1 MRFDLLRVAIVG
13 EAIALL
19 ALPTLKNINFFEPVF
34 VIVWLIFAPS
44 AALSGFYLIYLMS
57 ARWPV
62 LLELGKY
69 GLIGCFN
76 FFFDAGIFNFF
87 ILITGI
93 ATGWLVDIFIVMAF
107 AITITQSFLWNK
119 FWIFKANDL
128 ANARAE
134 YAKFFGM
141 TIATSLL
148 GLLFMHLMI
157 NTIGAPSGFD
167 LKIWANLALLV
178 LIPTSALGNF
188 LSYKFFVFKNEP
200 RRIL

>member
-1 MRFDLLRVAIVG
+1 MRLELLRVAIVG

-19 ALPTLKNINFFEPVF
+19 TLPTLKNINFFEPAF
-34 VIVWLIFAPS
+34 VVVWLIFMPAAVS
-44 AALSGFYLIYLMS
+44 AGFYLIYLMS
-57 ARWPV
+57 ARRPV

-69 GLIGCFN
+69 GLVGCFN
-76 FFFDAGIFNFF
+76 FFLDAGIFNFF
-87 ILITGI
+87 ILITGV
-93 ATGWLVDIFIVMAF
+93 ASGWLVDVFIIMAF

-128 ANARAE
+128 DSAHAQ
-134 YAKFFGM
+134 YAKFFSI

-167 LKIWANLALLV
+167 LKVWANLALLV
-178 LIPTSALGNF
+178 LIPASAMGNF
-188 LSYKFFVFKNEP
+188 LGYKFFVFNKNEP
-200 RRIL
+200 R

>member
-1 MRFDLLRVAIVG
+1 MVFGQSGKIQKPDRSFPSRALEAGDIENSQVFFLIMRFDLLRAAIVG
-13 EAIALL
+13 EAIAIL
-19 ALPTLKNINFFEPVF
+19 ALPMLKNINFFEPTF
-34 VIVWLIFAPS
+34 VIAWLIFAPS

-76 FFFDAGIFNFF
+76 FFLDAGIFNFF

-93 ATGWLVDIFIVMAF
+93 AKGWLVDIFIVVAF

-119 FWIFKANDL
+119 FWIFKANGS

-134 YAKFFGM
+134 YAKFFSI
-141 TIATSLL
+141 TVATSLL
-148 GLLFMHLMI
+148 GFFFMH
-157 NTIGAPSGFD
+157 
-167 LKIWANLALLV
+167 
-178 LIPTSALGNF
+178 
-188 LSYKFFVFKNEP
+188 
-200 RRIL
+200 